1 MESFSSKPGR
11 KQGYSLLSLLFS
23 VVLEVLIIPIKQK
36 KKKKKD
42 KTGREEI
49 KSSSFIDNTVLYV
62 ESPKDSTKPNV
73 RINK

>member
-23 VVLEVLIIPIKQK
+23 VVLEVLIIPIKQ
-36 KKKKKD
+36 KKKKD